1 MAAAASGAVLG
12 DNIGYWVGRRAGWG
26 LILRVGGWLGQGPA
40 ELDKLRERFL
50 RHAGKSV
57 LLGRFVAVLRVI
69 AGPMAGA
76 VGMPYG
82 RFFLCNLV
90 GALLWSSTMVSLA
103 WLGGRW
109 IPLDRMVEGVVQF
122 GLGALAVVAMLLLLP
137 RLFSRLERFTP
148 AELPTPPLPRP
159 SPGAPMTAGVVETR
173 SPQDS
178 AD

>member
-1 MAAAASGAVLG
+1 
-12 DNIGYWVGRRAGWG
+12 
-26 LILRVGGWLGQGPA
+26 
-40 ELDKLRERFL
+40 
-50 RHAGKSV
+50 
-57 LLGRFVAVLRVI
+57 
-69 AGPMAGA
+69 MAGA

>member
-1 MAAAASGAVLG
+1 
-12 DNIGYWVGRRAGWG
+12 
-26 LILRVGGWLGQGPA
+26 
-40 ELDKLRERFL
+40 
-50 RHAGKSV
+50 
-57 LLGRFVAVLRVI
+57 
-69 AGPMAGA
+69 MAGA

-122 GLGALAVVAMLLLLP
+122 GLGALAVVATLLLLP
-137 RLFSRLERFTP
+137 RLFTLLERFTP
-148 AELPTPPLPRP
+148 ADPSIPPLPRP
-159 SPGAPMTAGVVETR
+159 ASDASISSGLLKSR
-173 SPQDS
+173 SEHDS